1 MKTPE
6 EIYRANLMPKI
17 KEWFPHSDHE
27 EKLSMYNTLTEQ
39 LPIIYSAIN
48 QAQREA
54 YNQALEDAAEN
65 ATLKG
70 HPESFFTTAIIVD
83 KESILKLKK

>member
-6 EIYRANLMPKI
+6 EIAREHCATYFTPITGDEAV
-17 KEWFPHSDHE
+17 HSSLNAVCIAIE
-27 EKLSMYNTLTEQ
+27 E
-39 LPIIYSAIN
+39 
-48 QAQREA
+48 AQKEA
-54 YNQALEDAAEN
+54 YNQAIDDAAEN